1 MDVLDFDKF
10 LTEKD
15 GPKKSVFILVLKGNF
30 DYLLDGTHWLKSLR
44 VPVKVVS
51 LTEDEFNM
59 LGVGKYPKVLVYQ
72 AGKELNQ
79 FNGIPEMETFMP
91 L

>member
-1 MDVLDFDKF
+1 MDVLDFDNF
-10 LTEKD
+10 LIQKD
-15 GPKKSVFILVLKGNF
+15 GPKKSVFILVLKDNF
-30 DYLLDGTHWLKSLR
+30 NYLLDGTHWLKSLR
-44 VPVKVVS
+44 IPVNIVS

-72 AGKELNQ
+72 NGKELNQ
-79 FNGIPEMETFMP
+79 FNGIPEMETFMS